1 GRVLCRAGAPGA
13 PRHARGPRRAP
24 PWAGRA
30 PPPPPPLTWP
40 PPPPAPAPPPPPSW
54 ATSVTKPPLV
64 ACVDVGAG
72 VACAGP
78 HINDATAKLP
88 ARAVAARKLVRIR
101 MSPFRGRASFIN
113 PPRRHLLAWKEN
125 KSRHRDNCSHAI

>member
-72 VACAGP
+72 VAWAGP

-88 ARAVAARKLVRIR
+88 ARGVPAGNFVSIRIY
-101 MSPFRGRASFIN
+101 PFQGRALFAK
-113 PPRRHLLAWKEN
+113 PRRSSMFPWIEE

>member
-1 GRVLCRAGAPGA
+1 MPG
-13 PRHARGPRRAP
+13 PPRGPP
-24 PWAGRA
+24 LVVAG

-40 PPPPAPAPPPPPSW
+40 PPAPAPAPPPPPSW

-72 VACAGP
+72 AACAGP

-88 ARAVAARKLVRIR
+88 ARAVAARNLVRTRNLVRIR
-101 MSPFRGRASFIN
+101 TSPFKDRSCLTN
-113 PPRRHLLAWKEN
+113 PR
-125 KSRHRDNCSHAI
+125 